1 MSAAL
6 GRSDIPRQGI
16 AAMMRLSLA
25 SLLVGALVA
34 FSVSAEDSAKAYRN
48 VSSEKVEAVLKS
60 MKIDFAKSTGKKE
73 GIFFYDFESDSI
85 KVRLHN
91 YEGKDLWLDA
101 HFSDKLDLDEIN
113 KWNVKARATRAVLL
127 GSGDKATISLEAQLD
142 CDAGASDAILRQ
154 FVTRYEKEL
163 KDFVKFISK

>member
-1 MSAAL
+1 
-6 GRSDIPRQGI
+6 
-16 AAMMRLSLA
+16 MMRFSIA
-25 SLLVGALVA
+25 SLLLAGIVA
-34 FSVSAEDSAKAYRN
+34 FSAAAEDGAKAYRN
-48 VSSEKVEAVLKS
+48 VSGERVESVLKS
-60 MKIDFAKSTGKKE
+60 MKIDFAKSAGKKE
-73 GIFFYDFESDSI
+73 GIFFYDFEAESI

-101 HFSDKLDLDEIN
+101 HFSDKLDLEEIN

-127 GSGDKATISLEAQLD
+127 GSGEKATVSLEAQLD
-142 CDAGASDAILRQ
+142 CDAGASDAIVRQ